1 MKKLLK
7 NLLFTLSNLYLSF
20 LVKKSRL
27 PIVIID
33 IDNTIANTWPTLI
46 QDWDN
51 ESQRISSIE
60 PITSVIDYIK
70 NYYPETSY
78 TWIYLSNRSY
88 FIFFDTYKWLN
99 KVNMNT
105 NFNVVFVPKP
115 EHKINLFKKYHNINF
130 VYFDDLSFNHENGNV
145 LYFDKEISY
154 LNMNNNI
161 KYYGHKKIL
170 SIIENSK

>member
-1 MKKLLK
+1 MKKLFK
-7 NLLFTLSNLYLSF
+7 HFLFILSNLYFSF
-20 LVKKSRL
+20 LVKKSRSR
-27 PIVIID
+27 IVIID
-33 IDNTIANTWPTLI
+33 IDNTIANTWPTLL

-51 ESQRISSIE
+51 ESQRIYSIE
-60 PITSVIDYIK
+60 PIFSVIDYI
-70 NYYPETSY
+70 NHYYPESSY
-78 TWIYLSNRSY
+78 TRIYLSNRSY
-88 FIFFDTYKWLN
+88 FYFFDTYKWLK

-115 EHKINLFKKYHNINF
+115 EHKINLFKKHHEINF
-130 VYFDDLSFNHENGNV
+130 IYFDDLSFNHEKGNV

-154 LNMNNNI
+154 VNMNKNI